1 MAQQASIS
9 LKTVCKADELLLCL
23 GPEFGNTGNMSTCGV
38 LFGGDKC
45 KTLRLVGKLSASLS
59 NDLNAA
65 KADSSSQVKVS
76 HSLRVHNASPL
87 SPRTRHWLSASHPP
101 LLVPFKLIMSVS
113 HSFDHPSG
121 SLQDRAQAHGL
132 WDRVQKQPHERFIR
146 CRHGVRWTVG
156 RTHDG
161 GGEVVPR
168 SHH

>member
-59 NDLNAA
+59 KDLDAA

-76 HSLRVHNASPL
+76 QSLRVHNTSAL
-87 SPRTRHWLSASHPP
+87 SPRTRHWLSASHPLCNNQEDARP
-101 LLVPFKLIMSVS
+101 WASGQDARDPVQCEAKLQS
-113 HSFDHPSG
+113 
-121 SLQDRAQAHGL
+121 
-132 WDRVQKQPHERFIR
+132 
-146 CRHGVRWTVG
+146 
-156 RTHDG
+156 
-161 GGEVVPR
+161 
-168 SHH
+168 